1 MLLQSLPKEYHFFN
15 RVLQSKDSLPTF
27 IKIESKLLGEEMQVK
42 QEAEKEMPNEAL

>member
-1 MLLQSLPKEYHFFN
+1 
-15 RVLQSKDSLPTF
+15 VLQSKDSLPTF